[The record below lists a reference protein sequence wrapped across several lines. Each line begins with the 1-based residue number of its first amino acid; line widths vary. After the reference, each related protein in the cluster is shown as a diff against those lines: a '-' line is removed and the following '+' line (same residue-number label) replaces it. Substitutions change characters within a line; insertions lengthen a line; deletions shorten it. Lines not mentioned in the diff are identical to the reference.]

1 MVELLVEQRI
11 RQAESPLGLGPREL
25 EVLKEMAEGKTN
37 AAIGETLHLSESA
50 IEKYVNAIFAK
61 LGLSA
66 EPKISRRVVAVLA
79 YLRDLDRANLSRAR
93 TSSPRR
99 RNKQPTVPPTYPSP
113 TMAEQLLPGLLASV
127 RATVAPVATPEEG
140 SSGRTRQ
147 PAQVR

>member
-1 MVELLVEQRI
+1 VVELLVEQRI
-11 RQAESPLGLGPREL
+11 RQAESPLGRLGPREL

-79 YLRDLDRANLSRAR
+79 YLRDLDRR
-93 TSSPRR
+93 T
-99 RNKQPTVPPTYPSP
+99 
-113 TMAEQLLPGLLASV
+113 
-127 RATVAPVATPEEG
+127 
-140 SSGRTRQ
+140 
-147 PAQVR
+147 